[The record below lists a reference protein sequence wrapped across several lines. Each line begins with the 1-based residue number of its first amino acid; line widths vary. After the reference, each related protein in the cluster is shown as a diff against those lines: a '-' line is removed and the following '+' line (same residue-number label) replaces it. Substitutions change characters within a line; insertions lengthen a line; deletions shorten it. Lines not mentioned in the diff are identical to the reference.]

1 VGGRG
6 KLYAMTERSER
17 VIVDPAVR
25 EAEDA
30 FARMM
35 AIFRAM
41 TPEERLRWDVEQGLR
56 NPDGTPKLPEG
67 DPCVTIVR

>member
-1 VGGRG
+1 M
-6 KLYAMTERSER
+6 LYVMSKRSER
-17 VIVDPAVR
+17 EIVDPAVR

-30 FARMM
+30 FQRMM
-35 AIFRAM
+35 ALFRAM
-41 TPEERLRWDVEQGLR
+41 SPEERLRWEVEQGLR